1 VVVIAMLTAIGAERD
16 VPVHATAATAAIV
29 G

>member
-1 VVVIAMLTAIGAERD
+1 VVVIVMVTAIGAERD
-16 VPVHATAATAAIV
+16 VPVHATAAIAGIV